1 MPRTGVVDSRW
12 CLGHGMRLVI
22 TNTIAKKHNQFIGC
36 MKAETQDEQLKKL
49 GFWYKKIKK

>member
-36 MKAETQDEQLKKL
+36 MKAGTQDEQLKKL